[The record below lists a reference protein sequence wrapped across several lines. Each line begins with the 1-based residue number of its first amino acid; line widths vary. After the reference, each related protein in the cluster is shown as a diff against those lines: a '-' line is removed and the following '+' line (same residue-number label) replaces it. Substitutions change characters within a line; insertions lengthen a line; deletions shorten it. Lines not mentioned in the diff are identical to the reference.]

1 MNLLAKTLSRES
13 RQLPRDCA
21 NKNWTTLG
29 IRSEETYVGTSRE
42 IEENVMY
49 PFGLRGVPVEDES
62 DESVLDCHTDF
73 EEVLVVRRMLEIADD
88 LLPELEGRPF

>member
-1 MNLLAKTLSRES
+1 MNLLAKTLSREG
-13 RQLPRDCA
+13 RQLSRDNA
-21 NKNWTTLG
+21 NQNWTTPG

-62 DESVLDCHTDF
+62 YESVLGCHTDF
-73 EEVLVVRRMLEIADD
+73 EEVLVVRRMLEITDD
-88 LLPELEGRPF
+88 LLPAFEGRPF